1 MPIYPVK
8 ETKNGRERNV
18 TKNGRQKYLVR
29 INYSDQF
36 GKPKQLTRV
45 AYGSEEA
52 KQLEREL
59 EAELKELE

>member
-29 INYSDQF
+29 LNYSDQF

-45 AYGSEEA
+45 AYGAEEA
-52 KQLEREL
+52 KQL
-59 EAELKELE
+59 